1 MDVVKID
8 AEGAEPLI
16 LRGMRGVIARSP
28 GIRIILEFA
37 PVHLKRAGVE
47 PGSFADEITDM
58 GLTYA
63 LIDSVSG
70 ETKPLSKNELQSLTG
85 ANILLSESHEISA
98 ESQ

>member
-1 MDVVKID
+1 
-8 AEGAEPLI
+8 
-16 LRGMRGVIARSP
+16 MRGIIARSP

-47 PGSFADEITDM
+47 PAYFADEITDM

-70 ETKPLSKNELQSLTG
+70 ETRALSKDELLTLTS
-85 ANILLSESHEISA
+85 ANILLSESHKISA